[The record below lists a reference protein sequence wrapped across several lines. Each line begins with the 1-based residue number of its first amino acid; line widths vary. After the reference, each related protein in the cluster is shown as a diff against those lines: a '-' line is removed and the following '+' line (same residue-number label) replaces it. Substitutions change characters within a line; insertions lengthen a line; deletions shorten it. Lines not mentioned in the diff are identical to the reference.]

1 MHSWT
6 KYKPYK
12 KPITV
17 SIIGIILLSMTELVA
32 HFKLNADLFLVL
44 LMGIIIYF
52 WISVTR
58 IYFVEKKKEK
68 GSG

>member
-12 KPITV
+12 KPITIL
-17 SIIGIILLSMTELVA
+17 IIGIVLLSITELVA
-32 HFKLNADLFLVL
+32 RFKMNSDLFLVL
-44 LMGIIIYF
+44 LMGMIIYF

-58 IYFVEKKKEK
+58 IYFVEKKKKK
-68 GSG
+68 GSD